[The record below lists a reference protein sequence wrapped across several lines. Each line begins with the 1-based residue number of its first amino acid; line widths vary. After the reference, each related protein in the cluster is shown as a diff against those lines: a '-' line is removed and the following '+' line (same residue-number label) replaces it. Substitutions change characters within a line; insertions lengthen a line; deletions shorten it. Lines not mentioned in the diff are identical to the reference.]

1 MIVLGENGL
10 LGKESMFQILF
21 KLIMLFCTLGLEP
34 VTFKRS
40 VDFIGK
46 KSMNNLRLLSDIG
59 RDVFI
64 PYLEKQIIT
73 IIAFKNI

>member
-1 MIVLGENGL
+1 MIVTGENGL
-10 LGKESMFQILF
+10 FGKVSLFQILF
-21 KLIMLFCTLGLEP
+21 KLTLLFCTLGLEP

-59 RDVFI
+59 RDVSI
-64 PYLEKQIIT
+64 PYLEK
-73 IIAFKNI
+73 